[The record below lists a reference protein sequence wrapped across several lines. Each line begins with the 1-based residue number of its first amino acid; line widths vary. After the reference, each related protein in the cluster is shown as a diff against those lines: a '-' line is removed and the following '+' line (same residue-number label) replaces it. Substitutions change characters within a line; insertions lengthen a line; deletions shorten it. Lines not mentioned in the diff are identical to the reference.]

1 MKANWGSFIPIL
13 GMAVCAY
20 LLAQAKDDVAYLF
33 APSTPVDL
41 GGPGA
46 YHLERA
52 QPGAYARITGEVHGE
67 GNRFQEGHTPG
78 KLWPLQG
85 APVIVERL
93 NTDALWGRV
102 EAEGRIEIDDHLLA
116 AFHKV
121 IAMFLQTDQLGVPAP
136 GQHVWLLTQGRVPRA
151 LDRTNLWL
159 VSLVLLFLINAWLV
173 LRPVMRR

>member
-1 MKANWGSFIPIL
+1 VKASLGSFIPIL

-52 QPGAYARITGEVHGE
+52 ESGAYAHITGEVHGD

-78 KLWPLQG
+78 KLWPIQG
-85 APVIVERL
+85 APVIIERL
-93 NTDALWGRV
+93 DTAPLWGQV
-102 EAEGRIEIDDHLLA
+102 QAEGRLEIDDHLMA
-116 AFHKV
+116 AFHNV
-121 IAMFLQTDQLGVPAP
+121 IAMFLQTDQLGLPAP
-136 GQHVWLLTQGRVPRA
+136 GQHVWLLTQGRIPRGI
-151 LDRTNLWL
+151 DRTNLWL
-159 VSLVLLFLINAWLV
+159 LSLVLLFGINAWLV
-173 LRPVMRR
+173 VRPMMRR